1 MPVTDTHIKHCLL
14 FLFDSGHKA
23 AEAHRQLVQTYGQDA
38 PHYNTCASWFQR
50 FKSGD
55 RSIEDK
61 ERSGRPTEVDR
72 DELLS
77 VVQDNRRI
85 SSRQIAAHIGCSKSA
100 VEAILRDL
108 GFHKKFGQWIPHH
121 LTPDQREQR
130 ISICYSHLLNPI
142 NDYLRQIITG
152 DEKWV
157 LYANHSRKRQW
168 VRNGEE
174 PEAEVKVD
182 PHQRKVMLCIF
193 WDMEGILFWELLPPN
208 TTVTAEVFCNQLEK
222 LRQAKQQKR
231 PNWAKEK
238 SAVRLLVNNARPHVA
253 KITRQKLEKF
263 RWHLMAHP
271 PYSPDLSPSDYH
283 LFRALANDFKEKQFD
298 DYDDIKLG
306 LETFFNHLPKEFF
319 ARGIADLAQRWE
331 TVIDNNGDYII
342 D

>member
-14 FLFDSGHKA
+14 FLFDSGQKA
-23 AEAHRQLVQTYGQDA
+23 AEAHRQLVQTYGQEA

-50 FKSGD
+50 FKAGD
-55 RSIEDK
+55 RSMEDK
-61 ERSGRPTEVDR
+61 DRSGRPTDVNRE
-72 DELLS
+72 ELLAA
-77 VVQDNRRI
+77 VQDNRRI

-100 VEAILRDL
+100 VAEILRDL

-152 DEKWV
+152 DEKWDSMPIIPV
-157 LYANHSRKRQW
+157 NDNGSGMAKNQKSRWKL
-168 VRNGEE
+168 
-174 PEAEVKVD
+174 
-182 PHQRKVMLCIF
+182 RKVMLCIF

-208 TTVTAEVFCNQLEK
+208 TTVTAQVFCEQLEK

-238 SAVRLLVNNARPHVA
+238 SAVRLLVDNARPHIA
-253 KITRQKLEKF
+253 KITRQKLEKL

-283 LFRALANDFKEKQFD
+283 LFRALTNHFQERQFD
-298 DYDDIKLG
+298 DYNDLWMG
-306 LETFFNHLPKEFF
+306 LETFFNRLSKEFF
-319 ARGIADLAQRWE
+319 AKGIGELAQRWE